1 MIPEGSGLNDIT
13 WSESVD
19 REEKRAEDE
28 EAATVPT
35 LRGREPGKKL

>member
-13 WSESVD
+13 WSESVA
-19 REEKRAEDE
+19 REEKRAEDK

-35 LRGREPGKKL
+35 FRGREPGKKL